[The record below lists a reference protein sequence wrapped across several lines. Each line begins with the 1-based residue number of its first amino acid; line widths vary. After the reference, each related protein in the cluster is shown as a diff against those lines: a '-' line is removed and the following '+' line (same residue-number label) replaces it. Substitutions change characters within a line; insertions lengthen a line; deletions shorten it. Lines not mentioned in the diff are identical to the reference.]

1 MSGLPGSHLDVLVVG
16 KGAREH
22 ALAWKL
28 SQTPSVKHVYVYPGN
43 GGTQKGV
50 PNVSNLTEGPVDQGR
65 NYEHLARTA
74 KSLNVEL
81 AVIGPD
87 NVVVNRIEE
96 YFCHVAIPCFAP
108 SKAAAELEGSKVF
121 AKAFM
126 DRHNIPTASHRS
138 FSDVEAAITYVIKAD
153 GLTAGKGVALPETTT
168 EALAELR
175 GILQDEKF
183 GVAGLSVV
191 IEEYMEG
198 DEISLLTFSDG
209 TTFRSLPSGQD
220 HKRIGEG
227 NTGLNTGGMGVYSP
241 VPFVTRSTLDQVDR
255 EIIEPTFAGLRAEG
269 RPFVGLLFTGI
280 MITPVGP
287 KVIEYNVRFGDPET
301 QSSMILLSDDTDL
314 AAVLLS
320 CTAGTLDQV
329 RLDVRPGFACN
340 VVVASGGYP
349 GPYTIGKEIV
359 LKPSPAGVMV
369 FHAGTKRDE
378 SDGSLRTA
386 GGRVFSVTAFGTT
399 LREAVDKACQG
410 VQSVHFDGIV
420 FRKDIAAQG
429 LVIFVRESL
438 GIADVFNND

>member
-1 MSGLPGSHLDVLVVG
+1 MSGLPGSNLVVLVVG

-28 SQTPSVKHVYVYPGN
+28 SQIVKHVFVYPGN

-50 PNVSNLTEGPVDQGR
+50 ANVSNLTERPVNQGSD
-65 NYEHLARTA
+65 YEYIARTA
-74 KSLNVEL
+74 KALNVGL

-87 NVVVNRIEE
+87 DAVVDGIEE
-96 YFCHVAIPCFAP
+96 HFRHAAIPCFPP

-121 AKAFM
+121 AKTFM
-126 DRHNIPTASHRS
+126 DKHNIPTAAHRS
-138 FSDVEAAITYVIKAD
+138 FSDVEAAIAYVESVNHRIVIKAD
-153 GLTAGKGVALPETTT
+153 GLAAGKGVVLPETTT

-183 GVAGLSVV
+183 GAAGSSVV

-227 NTGLNTGGMGVYSP
+227 NTGPNTGGMGVYSP
-241 VPFVTRSTLDQVDR
+241 VPFVTRSALDQIDR

-301 QSSMILLSDDTDL
+301 QSSMMLLSDDTDL

-320 CTAGTLDQV
+320 CTTGTLDQV

-378 SDGSLRTA
+378 SDGGLRTA
-386 GGRVFSVTAFGTT
+386 GGRVFSVAAFGTT
-399 LREAVDKACQG
+399 LREAVDKAYQG
-410 VQSVHFDGIV
+410 VQSVHFDGMI

-429 LVIFVRESL
+429 LGNI
-438 GIADVFNND
+438 